1 MDTKWKQA
9 GEKLREMR
17 KQTKLSIY
25 KVARKTHITGTYL
38 ATLERGE
45 SAPSDR
51 VLLNLA
57 EFYNIQPAELFK
69 LYDRVV
75 PPTDEQLAKIP
86 SLKKIMT
93 QISIDTKLS
102 QNEKEDFAIEIY
114 EIVDKLYSKN
124 KE

>member
-9 GEKLREMR
+9 GEKLREIR

-45 SAPSDR
+45 CAPSDR

-57 EFYNIQPAELFK
+57 EFYQVDPPELFK
-69 LYDRVV
+69 LYDKIV
-75 PPTDEQLAKIP
+75 PPTNEQLNVIP

-93 QISIDTKLS
+93 QISVDEKLTS
-102 QNEKEDFAIEIY
+102 DEKEEFAKQVY
-114 EIVDKLYSKN
+114 EIANQLIN

>member
-9 GEKLREMR
+9 GEKLREIR

-25 KVARKTHITGTYL
+25 KVGRKTHITGTYL

-45 SAPSDR
+45 CAPSDR

-57 EFYNIQPAELFK
+57 EFYQVDPSELFK
-69 LYDRVV
+69 LYDKIA
-75 PPTDEQLAKIP
+75 PPPNEMLTAIP
-86 SLKKIMT
+86 SLKKIIT
-93 QISIDTKLS
+93 EISVDEKLTS
-102 QNEKEDFAIEIY
+102 DEKEEFAKQVYKIANNLI
-114 EIVDKLYSKN
+114 N

>member
-9 GEKLREMR
+9 GEKLREIR

-45 SAPSDR
+45 CAPSDR
-51 VLLNLA
+51 VLLNLS
-57 EFYNIQPAELFK
+57 EFYQVDPSELFK
-69 LYDRVV
+69 LYDKFV
-75 PPTDEQLAKIP
+75 PPTNEQLNAIP
-86 SLKKIMT
+86 SLKKIIT
-93 QISIDTKLS
+93 EISIDEKLTHE
-102 QNEKEDFAIEIY
+102 EKEKFAKQVYQIANDLI
-114 EIVDKLYSKN
+114 N